1 MNLSTESLKKSEMC
15 LHLLNATFPKLQH
28 GQVVVSFSMVIIKG
42 QGKFETLIGQCQVCY
57 AL

>member
-1 MNLSTESLKKSEMC
+1 MNLKKKSEMC
-15 LHLLNATFPKLQH
+15 LHLLNATFPQLQH
-28 GQVVVSFSMVIIKG
+28 GQVVVSFSMVIIKS